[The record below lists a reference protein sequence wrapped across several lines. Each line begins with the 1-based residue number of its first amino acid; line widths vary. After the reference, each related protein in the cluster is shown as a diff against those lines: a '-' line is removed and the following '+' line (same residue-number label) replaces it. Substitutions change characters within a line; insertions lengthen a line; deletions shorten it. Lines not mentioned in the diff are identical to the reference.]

1 MLRAYRLLLSKR
13 NKQKAQNK
21 QNGEEIYLWNSG
33 TFKFTL
39 FFGYMRNYNVG
50 NSLRNLNLESESSE
64 ETWKLNGQLII
75 NRDWTSVQFSCSVVS
90 DSLQCHGLQ
99 HIRPPC
105 PSPIPRVYSNSC
117 PLSWWCHPT
126 ISFSVIPFSSPSPPA
141 FNLSQHQDLFQWVS
155 SSHLVAKVLEFQHQ
169 SFQWI
174 FRTDFL

>member
-1 MLRAYRLLLSKR
+1 MLRAYRLLLSKG

-105 PSPIPRVYSNSC
+105 PSLLPEFAQTHVHCVGDAIQQSH
-117 PLSWWCHPT
+117 PLS
-126 ISFSVIPFSSPSPPA
+126 SSSPPA
-141 FNLSQHQDLFQWVS
+141 FNLSQHQGLS
-155 SSHLVAKVLEFQHQ
+155 
-169 SFQWI
+169 QWI
-174 FRTDFL
+174 MYFVMYFNSYIFWRVCFLLSLL